1 MSKSIVAI
9 RHLAFEELG
18 VFQPALENAGFSIRY
33 VYVGLDNFLDLEGAD
48 PELLIVLGGPI
59 GAYEEEKYPFLLD
72 ELRILEQRTASGRPL
87 WASVSERN

>member
-9 RHLAFEELG
+9 RHLAFEDLR

-33 VYVGLDNFLDLEGAD
+33 VDVGLDNLLDLEGTA

-59 GAYEEEKYPFLLD
+59 GA
-72 ELRILEQRTASGRPL
+72 
-87 WASVSERN
+87 